1 MNRSCIRLS
10 AVILATAL
18 VSGCAKGPPPK
29 FYVLQTPVAT
39 EPAGIE
45 QGVTIGV
52 GPVELPAHLDRNQ
65 IVSRET
71 GVKLKLSEQEQWAE
85 PLKNGVTRVLVVQLA
100 LTMDSNRIYALP
112 LRQRRALD
120 FQVSVDL
127 LRFDGV
133 LGQDVVLGA
142 RWSILSGD
150 GKKLLLS
157 QVSRIE
163 EKAVRPE
170 DPELEVAALV
180 EAQSRAVAKLG
191 EEIGLEIKERFF

>member
-1 MNRSCIRLS
+1 MMASSIRLPV
-10 AVILATAL
+10 AVLGAVLLA
-18 VSGCAKGPPPK
+18 GCAKGPPPK
-29 FYVLQTPVAT
+29 FYMLQTPTAT

-45 QGVTIGV
+45 QGVTVGV

-65 IVSRET
+65 IVSRES
-71 GVKLKLSEQEQWAE
+71 GVKLQLSEGEQWAE
-85 PLKNGVTRVLVVQLA
+85 PLKNGVTRVLAVQLA
-100 LTMDSNRIYALP
+100 LTLDSNRIFALP

-120 FQVSVDL
+120 FQVAVDV
-127 LRFDGV
+127 LRLDGV

-163 EKAVRPE
+163 EATGAP
-170 DPELEVAALV
+170 DVAALV

-191 EEIGLEIKERFF
+191 EEIGLAIKTKFF

>member
-1 MNRSCIRLS
+1 MKRSCMPLAA
-10 AVILATAL
+10 AVLAAAL
-18 VSGCAKGPPPK
+18 ASGCAKGPPPK
-29 FYVLQTPVAT
+29 FYVLQTPAAT

-45 QGVTIGV
+45 QGVTVGV

-71 GVKLKLSEQEQWAE
+71 GVKLQLSEGEQWAE

-100 LTMDSNRIYALP
+100 LTMDSNRIFALP
-112 LRQRRALD
+112 LRQRRPLD
-120 FQVSVDL
+120 FQVAVDV
-127 LRFDGV
+127 LRLDGV
-133 LGQDVVLGA
+133 LGQSVVLGA

-163 EKAVRPE
+163 EGTGGP
-170 DPELEVAALV
+170 EVAALV

-191 EEIGLEIKERFF
+191 EEIGLAIKERFF